1 MVQHI
6 YLERSLEKPNKA
18 DWNNYSE
25 MFLQYKIV
33 DTPYLS
39 RETTVKLDFIR
50 TNENRE
56 FRNTDVKS
64 RAENDS
70 DHRRVKVKIK
80 TTKKKKQTNKQTNKK
95 NLNSFLN

>member
-39 RETTVKLDFIR
+39 RETTVKLDFSR

-70 DHRRVKVKIK
+70 DHRRVKVKIT
-80 TTKKKKQTNKQTNKK
+80 TTKKKTKINQTNKQKK
-95 NLNSFLN
+95 LK